1 MKKIVAV
8 AALGIAIV
16 LVALWMRTNRRP
28 PETASSQQTPQTFN
42 GTSNQVAAQ
51 PAAGQAAQTV
61 GAQPQNSA
69 ASKEEE
75 SLKQMV
81 LALSKYSQGG
91 ATFDDLIRDLQD
103 SGQEP
108 FIARDKNEYTGEMNI
123 VRTKSPLPGTRY
135 FHAQYFT
142 DEKGERLLQH
152 MSFEFRPG
160 PGALEAARQA
170 VYSAFPAVGSPTTEL
185 EGFMEWKLNDGY
197 TVWIKK
203 MEEENLDAY
212 HPFNAYTKNDI
223 GTIRVAIEE
232 DPHAGM
238 DGH

>member
-1 MKKIVAV
+1 MKKIIAV

-16 LVALWMRTNRRP
+16 LVAIWMRSNRRP
-28 PETASSQQTPQTFN
+28 PETAPTQRAAQTFQN
-42 GTSNQVAAQ
+42 NNAQTSNQPHAGQ
-51 PAAGQAAQTV
+51 PAQAA
-61 GAQPQNSA
+61 GAPSQNLPG
-69 ASKEEE
+69 SKEEE

-91 ATFDDLIRDLQD
+91 ATFDDLIHELQAT
-103 SGQEP
+103 GQSP

-160 PGALEAARQA
+160 PKALEAARQA

-203 MEEENLDAY
+203 MELENLDAH
-212 HPFNAYTKNDI
+212 HPFNAYTKNDV